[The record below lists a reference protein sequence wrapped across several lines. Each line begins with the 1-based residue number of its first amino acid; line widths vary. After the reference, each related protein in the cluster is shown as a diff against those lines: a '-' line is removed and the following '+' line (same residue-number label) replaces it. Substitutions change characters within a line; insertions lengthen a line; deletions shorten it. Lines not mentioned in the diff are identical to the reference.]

1 MAEKKATG
9 TGGAKK
15 DDQGDE
21 EWWSPLGGMQD
32 LAQASLSRLL
42 ELIQPP
48 LRQLQELVS
57 TQQANVSEV
66 ISRISKRLDQLQR
79 ELERQGRAMEALA
92 TRLTKQ
98 LDSLRTAQRG
108 TGSPAKKTTSRTPSP
123 KPKTRQSGT
132 TKKGRTGPKAK
143 RGQP

>member
-1 MAEKKATG
+1 MAEKKAEG
-9 TGGAKK
+9 TDGAKK

-42 ELIQPP
+42 DLIQPP

-57 TQQANVSEV
+57 TQQANMSEV
-66 ISRISKRLDQLQR
+66 ISRITKRLDQLQR
-79 ELERQGRAMEALA
+79 ELERQAKAMEALA

-98 LDSLRTAQRG
+98 LDSLRTPQRG
-108 TGSPAKKTTSRTPSP
+108 TGSPAKKTTSATASP
-123 KPKTRQSGT
+123 KPTTRRSGT
-132 TKKGRTGPKAK
+132 ASKGKKSPK
-143 RGQP
+143 P